1 MKFNEQF
8 EKELT
13 KLYIKKIQRFELFE
27 NNESLKTK
35 TNCSENPLY
44 KVQKIP
50 EKDADFVKVTK
61 LIYGFRENPEF
72 IFRILRFL
80 DDLRT
85 SNLSF
90 AVKERQNVF
99 NKIDNSFYYLIANN
113 FYNNLS
119 FTNSKDDEFL
129 CLIFKLLKEQIN
141 EKYEHFLEENSVL
154 SNIFKAMLIQIDMK
168 EKFKEILQ
176 EILFKMEELSDE
188 EWLLDI

>member
-1 MKFNEQF
+1 LKFNEKF
-8 EKELT
+8 EKQLT
-13 KLYIKKIQRFELFE
+13 ILYEKKIQRFELFD
-27 NNESLKTK
+27 NKESYKNKDKLDDK
-35 TNCSENPLY
+35 SLY

-99 NKIDNSFYYLIANN
+99 NKIDNSLFLLLSLYFLLIMQLP
-113 FYNNLS
+113 FSSLKPFIQDIQYISDIFFEYEEQLLH
-119 FTNSKDDEFL
+119 KGKHL
-129 CLIFKLLKEQIN
+129 C
-141 EKYEHFLEENSVL
+141 KYFG
-154 SNIFKAMLIQIDMK
+154 
-168 EKFKEILQ
+168 
-176 EILFKMEELSDE
+176 
-188 EWLLDI
+188 